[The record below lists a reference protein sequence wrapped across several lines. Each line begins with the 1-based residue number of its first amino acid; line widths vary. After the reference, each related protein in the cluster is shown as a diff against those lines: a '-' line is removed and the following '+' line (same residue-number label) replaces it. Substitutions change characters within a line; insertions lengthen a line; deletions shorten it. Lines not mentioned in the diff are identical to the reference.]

1 MSQAAAVADA
11 LGSRPRRR
19 EARDVSHRFRRGPR
33 RWTRAPFLVLVVAV
47 ATFLVFA
54 LRSEPPRS
62 HPSVR
67 VAAIPPAEAIPLAE
81 AVPPSPA
88 PTPAVEAAPAFQ
100 VQVGSFLEPRN
111 AARLVEQLRGEGLP
125 VESLIVEGRR
135 GRYRVI
141 APLEDGADANGLV
154 ARLRDLGFAPRI
166 AAGAVAVT
174 GFVPTSEADDAAGRL
189 EDEGIAVR
197 VEEERRAVSY
207 HVVRVGA
214 YPTAEAAERGR
225 DELAGRGLLGLVVRV
240 QPEDGALDP

>member
-1 MSQAAAVADA
+1 MTQAAALAED

-19 EARDVSHRFRRGPR
+19 DARDVSHRFRRGPR
-33 RWTRAPFLVLVVAV
+33 VWTRAPFLVLLVAV
-47 ATFLVFA
+47 PGLLVFA

-62 HPSVR
+62 QPR
-67 VAAIPPAEAIPLAE
+67 APVAAIPPA
-81 AVPPSPA
+81 PPVSPA
-88 PTPAVEAAPAFQ
+88 RATTPTVEAGPAFQ

-111 AARLVEQLRGEGLP
+111 AARLVEQLRAEGLP
-125 VESLIVEGRR
+125 VESLIAEGRR

-141 APLEDGADANGLV
+141 APLEDGADAEALV
-154 ARLRDLGFAPRI
+154 ARLRDLGFSPQT

-189 EDEGIAVR
+189 EDAGIAVR
-197 VEEERRAVSY
+197 VEEEHRAVSF

-225 DELAGRGLLGLVVRV
+225 DELAARGLPGLVVRV
-240 QPEDGALDP
+240 QPEDGSIDP

>member
-1 MSQAAAVADA
+1 MSQAAAVAED
-11 LGSRPRRR
+11 LGTRPRRR

-33 RWTRAPFLVLVVAV
+33 LWTRAPFLVLVVAV
-47 ATFLVFA
+47 AAFLVFA

-62 HPSVR
+62 HPGVP
-67 VAAIPPAEAIPLAE
+67 VAIPAAEAIPLA
-81 AVPPSPA
+81 APVPPAPA
-88 PTPAVEAAPAFQ
+88 PAVEAAPAFQ

-111 AARLVEQLRGEGLP
+111 ATRLVEQLRGEGLP
-125 VESLIVEGRR
+125 VESLVVEGRR

-141 APLEDGADANGLV
+141 APLEGGADADSLV
-154 ARLRDLGFAPRI
+154 ARLRGLGFSPRI

-197 VEEERRAVSY
+197 VEEESRAVSY
-207 HVVRVGA
+207 HGVRAGA

-225 DELAGRGLLGLVVRV
+225 DELAARGLPGLVVRV
-240 QPEDGALDP
+240 QPEDGSIDP

>member
-1 MSQAAAVADA
+1 MTQAAAIADD

-33 RWTRAPFLVLVVAV
+33 VWTRAPLLVLLVAV
-47 ATFLVFA
+47 PGLLVFA

-62 HPSVR
+62 QPRAPVTTL
-67 VAAIPPAEAIPLAE
+67 PPA
-81 AVPPSPA
+81 PPVSPA
-88 PTPAVEAAPAFQ
+88 PATTPAAGPAATFQ

-111 AARLVEQLRGEGLP
+111 AARLVGQLRAEGLL
-125 VESLIVEGRR
+125 VESLIAEGRH

-141 APLEDGADANGLV
+141 ALREDGADADELV
-154 ARLRDLGFAPRI
+154 ARLRDLGFSSKPAS
-166 AAGAVAVT
+166 GAVAVT

-189 EDEGIAVR
+189 EDAGIAVR
-197 VEEERRAVSY
+197 VEEERGAVSY

-225 DELAGRGLLGLVVRV
+225 DELAARGLPGLVVRV
-240 QPEDGALDP
+240 QPEDGSIDP